1 MKIVFMGTP
10 DFAASTLKRL
20 IEENHTVAAV
30 FTQPDKPVG
39 RKHII
44 TPPPVK
50 TVALDNGI
58 PVFQPQ
64 TLKNSD
70 EPREIIANI
79 APDVIVVVAYGKILP
94 PDILNIPKYGCVNV
108 HASLLP
114 KYRGASPIQW
124 SIVCGEK
131 TTGVTTMHMD
141 EGMDTGDMLLSS
153 TENILPDDTAE
164 TLFDRLAV
172 KGADLCAETLTAIEN
187 GTVTPQK
194 QDNTAATYA
203 PIITKEMAKLDFSMP
218 AEQICCRVRGFYPWP
233 IAFTVLPDGK
243 KLKIYSAVEVDGS
256 AATAG
261 TVTVSDK
268 RLVISCGDNTSVELL
283 DVQLEGKSRMTAK
296 NLLNGYSIAKGAV
309 LNG

>member
-1 MKIVFMGTP
+1 MRIVFMGTP
-10 DFAASTLKRL
+10 DFAALTLKKL
-20 IEENHTVAAV
+20 IEENHTVSAV

-50 TVALDNGI
+50 TVALENGI
-58 PVFQPQ
+58 PVYQPQ
-64 TLKNSD
+64 TLKNND

-79 APDVIVVVAYGKILP
+79 APDIIVVVAYGKILP
-94 PDILNIPKYGCVNV
+94 PNILNIPKYGCMNV

-131 TTGVTTMHMD
+131 TTGVTTMLMD
-141 EGMDTGDMLLSS
+141 EGMDTGDILLSS
-153 TENILPDDTAE
+153 TEDILSDDTSE

-172 KGADLCAETLTAIEN
+172 KGAALCSETLTALNN

-194 QDNTAATYA
+194 QDNAAATYA
-203 PIITKEMAKLDFSMP
+203 PIITKEMAKLDFSMS

-233 IAFTVLPDGK
+233 VAFTVLPDGK
-243 KLKIYSAVEVDGS
+243 KLKIYSAREVDGS
-256 AATAG
+256 AAPAG

-268 RLVISCGDNTSVELL
+268 RLVVACGNNTSVELI
-283 DVQLEGKSRMTAK
+283 DVQLEGKSRMPAK
-296 NLLNGYSIAKGAV
+296 NLLNGYGIVKGTV